1 MAITAAA
8 LQTALGTGLSAKM
21 GVEVLREYG
30 TYGTKQVWY
39 VKGGVSY
46 PGRCK
51 FVETTASD
59 NAATQATAVATAMNA
74 SPSYGV

>member
-21 GVEVLREYG
+21 GVEVLREVG

-39 VKGGVSY
+39 VKGGVTY

-51 FVETTASD
+51 HVQTTASD
-59 NAATQATAVATAMNA
+59 NAATQATAVLTAMNGSHA
-74 SPSYGV
+74 YGV

>member
-8 LQTALGTGLSAKM
+8 LQTAIGVGLTQKM
-21 GVEVLREYG
+21 GVEILREVG

-39 VKGGVSY
+39 VKGGVTY

-51 FVETTASD
+51 HVETTASD
-59 NAATQATAVATAMNA
+59 NAATQATAVLTAMNA
-74 SPSYGV
+74 SHAYGV

>member
-8 LQTALGTGLSAKM
+8 LQAALATGIK
-21 GVEVLREYG
+21 GRTEVQVLREYG

-39 VKGGVSY
+39 VQGGVNY

-59 NAATQATAVATAMNA
+59 NAATQATAVVTALNA
-74 SPSYGV
+74 SPAYGV

>member
-8 LQTALGTGLSAKM
+8 LQAALGTGLSAKM
-21 GVEVLREYG
+21 GVEILREVG

-39 VKGGVSY
+39 VKGGVTY

-51 FVETTASD
+51 HVETTASD
-59 NAATQATAVATAMNA
+59 NAATQATAVLTAMNA